1 MRTHNNCMNARPM
14 KARSLKSRTLKG
26 RILKGI
32 TPTASVMALIA
43 FALPAQAEDW
53 RGWNI
58 HPDGYPNTVALEEFA
73 EAVAEQTEGR
83 VEPRVY
89 NNAVLGDQSDAIE
102 QTRNGALDFANFNM
116 GPMGP
121 IVPETNVFSL
131 PFLFNNVEHM
141 HTVMDGEIGERFAD
155 ALEEEG
161 LVVLSWFDSGA
172 RSIYNT
178 ERPIKTPE
186 DVEGLK
192 IRVMNN
198 DLYVDMIEAMGGNAT
213 PMSYGEVYQ
222 SLTTGVLDGAEN
234 NYPSFESSNH
244 FEVTDYYSLTEH
256 LIIPEC
262 LCVAKASWENISEE
276 DQEIIREVAEEAS
289 KRQRELWV
297 ESSEE
302 SRQIVLDHGVEINEV
317 DDKAAFQA
325 LMEPMYEEF
334 IANNPGT
341 GELIEEIRATE

>member
-1 MRTHNNCMNARPM
+1 
-14 KARSLKSRTLKG
+14 
-26 RILKGI
+26 
-32 TPTASVMALIA
+32 MALMA
-43 FALPAQAEDW
+43 LALPAQAEDW

-58 HPDGYPNTVALEEFA
+58 HPEGYPNTVALEEFA
-73 EAVAEQTEGR
+73 DAVAEQTEGR
-83 VEPRVY
+83 VNPRVY

-131 PFLFNNVEHM
+131 PFLFNDIEHM

-155 ALEEEG
+155 ALEDKG

-178 ERPIKTPE
+178 KRPIHTPE

-198 DLYVDMIEAMGGNAT
+198 DLYVDMIAAMGGNAT

-234 NYPSFESSNH
+234 NYPSFETSNH
-244 FEVTDYYSLTEH
+244 YEATGYYSLTEH

-262 LCVAKASWENISEE
+262 LCVAKSSWEELSQE
-276 DQEIIREVAEEAS
+276 DQEIIREVGEKAS
-289 KRQRELWV
+289 ERQRELWV

-317 DDKAAFQA
+317 DSKAAFQE

>member
-1 MRTHNNCMNARPM
+1 MRTHNTHTKTAR
-14 KARSLKSRTLKG
+14 LKSLAPIAG
-26 RILKGI
+26 
-32 TPTASVMALIA
+32 AAALVA
-43 FALPAQAEDW
+43 MALPAQAEDW

-58 HPDGYPNTVALEEFA
+58 HPDGYPNSVALKEFA

-83 VEPRVY
+83 VNPRVY

-141 HTVMDGEIGERFAD
+141 HTVMDGEIGDQFAD
-155 ALEEEG
+155 ALEEKG

-178 ERPIKTPE
+178 KHPIRTPE

-198 DLYVDMIEAMGGNAT
+198 DLYVDMIAAMGGNAT

-244 FEVTDYYSLTEH
+244 YETTGYYSLTEH

-262 LCVAKASWENISEE
+262 LCVAKASWDALSEE
-276 DQEIIREVAEEAS
+276 DQEIVREVGEEAS
-289 KRQRELWV
+289 VRQRELWV

-302 SRQIVLDHGVEINEV
+302 SRQIVLDAGVEINEV
-317 DDKAAFQA
+317 DDKAAFQD
-325 LMEPMYEEF
+325 LMDPMYEEF

>member
-1 MRTHNNCMNARPM
+1 
-14 KARSLKSRTLKG
+14 
-26 RILKGI
+26 
-32 TPTASVMALIA
+32 
-43 FALPAQAEDW
+43 FALTGVSLLAAAVSAQADNW

-58 HPDGYPNTVALEEFA
+58 HPDGYPNTVALEAFA
-73 EAVAEQTEGR
+73 EAVTEQTEGR
-83 VEPRVY
+83 VSPRVY

-121 IVPETNVFSL
+121 IVKETNVFSL
-131 PFLFNNVEHM
+131 PFLFTDVDHM
-141 HTVMDGEIGERFAD
+141 HTVMDGEIGQRFAD
-155 ALEEEG
+155 ALEEKG

-178 ERPIKTPE
+178 KHPINTPE
-186 DVEGLK
+186 DVQGLK
-192 IRVMNN
+192 VRVMNN
-198 DLYVDMIEAMGGNAT
+198 DLYVEMMEALGGNAT
-213 PMSYGEVYQ
+213 PMAYGEVYQ

-244 FEVTDYYSLTEH
+244 YEAAEYYSLTEH

-262 LCVAKASWENISEE
+262 LCVAKASWEKLSEE
-276 DQEIIREVAEEAS
+276 DKAIVREEAMNAS
-289 KRQRELWV
+289 AMQRELWV

-302 SRQIVLDHGVEINEV
+302 SRQIILDYGVEVNEV
-317 DDKAAFQA
+317 EDKAAFQT
-325 LMEPMYEEF
+325 LMEPMYENF

-341 GELIEEIRATE
+341 GELIEEIRAAQ

>member
-1 MRTHNNCMNARPM
+1 MRTNISM
-14 KARSLKSRTLKG
+14 KASTLKTLAPIAG
-26 RILKGI
+26 V
-32 TPTASVMALIA
+32 AALVA
-43 FALPAQAEDW
+43 FAVPAQAEDW

-58 HPDGYPNTVALEEFA
+58 HPDGYPNSVALEEFA

-83 VEPRVY
+83 VNPRVY

-121 IVPETNVFSL
+121 IVKETNVFSL
-131 PFLFNNVEHM
+131 PFLFNSIEHM
-141 HTVMDGEIGERFAD
+141 HTVMDGEIGDRFAD
-155 ALEEEG
+155 ALEEKG
-161 LVVLSWFDSGA
+161 LVALSWFDSGA

-178 ERPIKTPE
+178 KRPINTPE

-198 DLYVDMIEAMGGNAT
+198 DLYVEMMEALGGNAT

-234 NYPSFESSNH
+234 NFPSFETSNH
-244 FEVTDYYSLTEH
+244 YETTDYFSLTEH

-262 LCVAKASWENISEE
+262 LCVAKASWDDLSEE
-276 DQEIIREVAEEAS
+276 DQTIISGLAEEAS
-289 KRQRELWV
+289 QRQRELWV

-302 SRQIVLDHGVEINEV
+302 SRQIVLDHGVQINEV
-317 DDKAAFQA
+317 EDKAAFQA
-325 LMEPMYEEF
+325 LMEPMYENF

-341 GELIEEIRATE
+341 GELIEEIRAAE

>member
-1 MRTHNNCMNARPM
+1 M
-14 KARSLKSRTLKG
+14 KTSSIK
-26 RILKGI
+26 ILV
-32 TPTASVMALIA
+32 PTVSVMALIA
-43 FALPAQAEDW
+43 LALPAQAEDW

-73 EAVAEQTEGR
+73 DAVAEQTDGR
-83 VEPRVY
+83 VNPRVY

-121 IVPETNVFSL
+121 IVQETNVFSL

-155 ALEEEG
+155 ALEDKG

-178 ERPIKTPE
+178 KRPINTPE
-186 DVEGLK
+186 DVAGLK

-244 FEVTDYYSLTEH
+244 YETTDYYSLTEH

-262 LCVAKASWENISEE
+262 LCVAKSSWEALSEE
-276 DQEIIREVAEEAS
+276 DHDIIRDVAEEAS

-297 ESSEE
+297 ESSQE

-317 DDKAAFQA
+317 ADKAAFQA

-341 GELIEEIRATE
+341 GELIEEIRAAK